1 MRAVVGWCRPPSRD
15 LRAGHGSTT
24 CPFGVL
30 GGRHRRIDIPPLPR
44 ASTAGGARGRNKDPA
59 AYTPCPGGEAR
70 FYPKSPP
77 IPWALRGAH
86 GLTPEAAPPRGIPQ
100 PTPLPWAFGRAHGRT
115 PSMGPKVPRS

>member
-59 AYTPCPGGEAR
+59 AGNN
-70 FYPKSPP
+70 F
-77 IPWALRGAH
+77 LRIFTCY
-86 GLTPEAAPPRGIPQ
+86 LMFT
-100 PTPLPWAFGRAHGRT
+100 
-115 PSMGPKVPRS
+115 